1 LQLFDDDFARLIVAP
16 FVVYSRRGCRAGRCV
31 VAAHE
36 SSVVNAPFVTR
47 FAPSP
52 NGDLHL
58 GHALSAITGFDL
70 ARRHGGRF
78 ILRIEDID
86 MQRTR
91 EAHVANILEDLRWL
105 GLSWDEPVLRQ
116 STRFDAYKAAAAHLR
131 ERGLLYPCFATRT
144 EIENAVAFSPPGVDP
159 DGAPLYPG
167 LCKGIAEDEIERRM
181 AAGEP
186 ACLRLD
192 MDRALA
198 AASARLRGSPLT
210 FHEWNGDVAVPPQIV
225 PADPARWG
233 DAIIVRKDTP
243 SSYHLAVV
251 VDDAAQGITH
261 VVRGKDLYEAT
272 HLQRLLQ
279 VLLDLPEPE
288 TYHHHRLML
297 DPAGRKLSKSLR
309 DRSLRDLREDG
320 ASPADIRRL
329 VGL

>member
-1 LQLFDDDFARLIVAP
+1 LPILDDDGARLIAAP
-16 FVVYSRRGCRAGRCV
+16 FVVYSRRVPSRTLCRGGP
-31 VAAHE
+31 E
-36 SSVVNAPFVTR
+36 SFVVNAPFVTR

-91 EAHVANILEDLRWL
+91 EAHVANILEDVRWL
-105 GLSWDEPVLRQ
+105 GLTWDEPVLRQ
-116 STRFDAYKAAAAHLR
+116 STRFDAYRAAAANLR

-144 EIENAVAFSPPGVDP
+144 EIENAVGFSPISVDP

-167 LCKGIAEDEIERRM
+167 LCKGIAEEEIERRI

-198 AASARLRGSPLT
+198 AASARLGGSPIT
-210 FHEWNGDVAVPPQIV
+210 FHEWNGDAAVPPQVV
-225 PADPARWG
+225 PVDPARWG

-251 VDDAAQGITH
+251 IDDAAQGMTH
-261 VVRGKDLYEAT
+261 IVRGNDLYEAT

-288 TYHHHRLML
+288 TYYHHHLIL
-297 DPAGRKLSKSLR
+297 DPTGRKLSKSLR
-309 DRSLRDLREDG
+309 GTSLRDLRADG

>member
-1 LQLFDDDFARLIVAP
+1 MNTPL
-16 FVVYSRRGCRAGRCV
+16 
-31 VAAHE
+31 
-36 SSVVNAPFVTR
+36 VTR

-91 EAHVANILEDLRWL
+91 EVHVANILEDLRWL
-105 GLSWDEPVLRQ
+105 GLAWEEPVLRQ
-116 STRFDAYKAAAAHLR
+116 STRFDAYWAAAANLR

-144 EIENAVAFSPPGVDP
+144 EIENAVAISPTGVDP

-167 LCKGIAEDEIERRM
+167 LCKGVPEEKIEQRM

-192 MDRALA
+192 MDRALR
-198 AASARLRGSPLT
+198 AASAHLCGAPLT
-210 FHEWNGDVAVPPQIV
+210 FHEWNGDAASSPQVV

-251 VDDAAQGITH
+251 VDDAMQGITH

-288 TYHHHRLML
+288 TYYHHHLML
-297 DPAGRKLSKSLR
+297 DPAGRKLSKSSR
-309 DRSLRDLREDG
+309 GTSLRDLRADG
-320 ASPADIRRL
+320 ASPSDIRRL

>member
-1 LQLFDDDFARLIVAP
+1 M
-16 FVVYSRRGCRAGRCV
+16 
-31 VAAHE
+31 AAHE
-36 SSVVNAPFVTR
+36 SFVVNAPFVTR

-70 ARRHGGRF
+70 AMRHGGRF

-105 GLSWDEPVLRQ
+105 GLTWDEPVLRQ
-116 STRFDAYKAAAAHLR
+116 STRFDAYRAAAANLR

-144 EIENAVAFSPPGVDP
+144 EIENAVAFSPTGVDP

-167 LCKGIAEDEIERRM
+167 LCKGIAEEEIERRM

-198 AASARLRGSPLT
+198 AASARLRGAPLT
-210 FHEWNGDVAVPPQIV
+210 FQEWNGDVTVPPQVV

-261 VVRGKDLYEAT
+261 VVRGK
-272 HLQRLLQ
+272 
-279 VLLDLPEPE
+279 
-288 TYHHHRLML
+288 
-297 DPAGRKLSKSLR
+297 
-309 DRSLRDLREDG
+309 RSLRG
-320 ASPADIRRL
+320 HPSSASAPGPPRPPSTRNLPPPPPDARPRRPQTLQIPSRYELARPACRRRL
-329 VGL
+329 TGRYSQACGSLITLGQSSFAMVRQQLTR